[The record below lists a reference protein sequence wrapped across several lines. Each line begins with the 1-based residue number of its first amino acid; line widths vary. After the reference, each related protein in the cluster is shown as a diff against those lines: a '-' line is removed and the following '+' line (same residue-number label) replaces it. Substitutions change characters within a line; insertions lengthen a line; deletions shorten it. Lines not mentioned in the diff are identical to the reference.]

1 MRPSVDKFFRLLF
14 FSVRCLHTATFNHH
28 VKKQLTF
35 NFRSFPS
42 KYANPW
48 RYSKWHTGK
57 AAEEPKSYWKI
68 MFLFWLRYSWLTMFQ
83 VYSKVIQ
90 LHTHTHT
97 HTLFHYVLRC
107 SVVSHSAIPWTVA
120 HQASLSMGFSRQ
132 EYSSGLACSPQR
144 ILPNPGIE
152 LACFMS
158 PAWEG
163 RFFTTSITWEALLF
177 SIIHYYKI
185 LNIVPFAIQYALVV
199 CLYI

>member
-97 HTLFHYVLRC
+97 HTFPLCAQMLSCVSLCDPMNC
-107 SVVSHSAIPWTVA
+107 SPP
-120 HQASLSMGFSRQ
+120 GFSIHGFFQ
-132 EYSSGLACSPQR
+132 AR
-144 ILPNPGIE
+144 ILEWVGM
-152 LACFMS
+152 LS
-158 PAWEG
+158 
-163 RFFTTSITWEALLF
+163 SKD
-177 SIIHYYKI
+177 SS
-185 LNIVPFAIQYALVV
+185 
-199 CLYI
+199 